1 MKNAL
6 LVGITYELSI
16 EKSLNINKSIEATK
30 NFLETKRKYDSIH
43 TLNNKAGYQE
53 IINAFDILVKNCG
66 YGDELWF
73 HFIGFSSTNR
83 KSICP
88 YDYCENGVITE
99 NDIFNLFIYRLPHGV
114 KCYMIIDTFTTCGIS
129 LRHTIQDLSRAI
141 VNHPN
146 KKYNYSE
153 WELRQLY
160 IENSNYTRLRA
171 DVYLI
176 SLTLDKNMILIYP
189 LLTNL
194 LLQNINNN
202 NIKWKH
208 LIKDISCSI
217 KLLKYKHSVQLF
229 SGNIIDTNCQVFYD
243 ELNNNLDLNQIN
255 KKIYIS
261 V

>member
-16 EKSLNINKSIEATK
+16 EKSLNIIKSIESTK

-43 TLNNKAGYQE
+43 TLNCKAGYQE
-53 IINAFDILVKNCG
+53 IMNALDILVKNSK

-88 YDYCENGVITE
+88 NDYREKGVITE
-99 NDIFNLFIYRLPHGV
+99 NDIFNLFINRLPHAV
-114 KCYMIIDTFTTCGIS
+114 KCYIIIDTFTTCGIS
-129 LRHTIQDLSRAI
+129 LRHSIQDQSRPI

-146 KKYNYSE
+146 KKYKQSE

-160 IENSNYTRLRA
+160 IDNINYPRLRA

-176 SLTLDKNMILIYP
+176 SLTLDKNMLCIYP

-194 LLQNINNN
+194 LLKIINN

-217 KLLKYKHSVQLF
+217 KLLKYQHSVQLF
-229 SGNIIDTNCQVFYD
+229 SGNAIDANSQVFND
-243 ELNNNLDLNQIN
+243 EPNNNLDFKQIN
-255 KKIYIS
+255 KKIYIL

>member
-16 EKSLNINKSIEATK
+16 EKSLNIIKSIELTK

-43 TLNNKAGYQE
+43 TLNNKAGYEE

-88 YDYCENGVITE
+88 YDYRENGVITE
-99 NDIFNLFIYRLPHGV
+99 NDIFNLFIYRLPYGV

-160 IENSNYTRLRA
+160 IENSNYNRLRA

-194 LLQNINNN
+194 LIQNINNN

-229 SGNIIDTNCQVFYD
+229 SGNKIDTHSQVFYD